1 MNPHIELVKKWLD
14 DPKSVSAE
22 ELELNSRMAGAV
34 SGAVSGAAST
44 ANAAAEH
51 IEAAEFWVNKYEELT
66 K

>member
-34 SGAVSGAAST
+34 SGAAST